1 MKPIHTTTRNA
12 FFTAVVIACSLSLA
26 PAHGQFFKKLQQKL
40 EDKANAKADDIMN
53 GKKKQSGT
61 ANDSSTG
68 NTGGGKKLDGKLPY
82 EEEVSTF
89 AAGTRLYYADDLANE
104 SVGRM
109 PGYWK
114 THSTGSVAVIPDVP
128 GKWLKMSSNS
138 TYRLDTLLPMPK
150 KFTME
155 FDLLTRSEEADDLNS
170 ITFGFNSDNNAN
182 NYIYGVSSTTSA
194 YSKLEYDYNH
204 ISNTSNET
212 RTNNRLE
219 FPMKNFGN
227 AVMHISIVVE
237 NEHMRMYFNRCK
249 MLDSDMFERT
259 TAKYFFISTEDLEH
273 KANVYISN
281 MRIME
286 L

>member
-1 MKPIHTTTRNA
+1 MKPLRITTGSA
-12 FFTAVVIACSLSLA
+12 VIAAIAVACALA
-26 PAHGQFFKKLQQKL
+26 STPVQGQFFKKLQQKI
-40 EDKANAKADDIMN
+40 EDKASSKADDIMN
-53 GKKKQSGT
+53 GKKKQSGS
-61 ANDSSTG
+61 DDGGTG
-68 NTGGGKKLDGKLPY
+68 STGGGKKPDGKLPY

-89 AAGTRLYYADDLANE
+89 AAGSKLYYADDLSNE
-104 SVGRM
+104 TVGRM
-109 PGYWK
+109 PRYWK
-114 THSTGSVAVIPDVP
+114 THSTGATAVIPNIP
-128 GKWLKMSSNS
+128 GKWLKMSENS

-155 FDLLTRSEEADDLNS
+155 FDLLTRSEEADDLDQ
-170 ITFGFNSDNNAN
+170 ITFGFNSDNSAN

-227 AVMHISIVVE
+227 SVIHISIAVE

-259 TAKYFFISTEDLEH
+259 TAKYFFISTEHLEH